1 MKKVKIKTING
12 RIITLEIEKETEEY
26 ISGKDKFGIFTKI
39 KKEDIETSFGVEE

>member
-1 MKKVKIKTING
+1 MKLKIKTKEG

-39 KKEDIETSFGVEE
+39 NKEDIESSFGVEK